1 MPWVV
6 VFGAGLHCV
15 AAVAAPAQGLV
26 MTGYQTQSNAWY
38 TSMVTEYTFSVG
50 GVVQQGGSPPS
61 TADWVTPSNY
71 WDDGWGLN
79 SWNED
84 YTYSYQGQVLRT
96 TDPMGIPAA
105 AAWAT
110 ISSFQIEGS
119 SLPRPIDSTVFHYS
133 LDGIQTLLAMDAS
146 SIPANAVWAGLS
158 SLSDGWHA
166 AQNPG
171 FAGYVLGRPVFSL
184 APVVDPQ
191 AGGVTA
197 KARVALDRDGTGYW
211 QVLAA
216 AAAAPDAATLQAGGS
231 PVGMTAGVVHDI
243 DIGGLAVNTAY
254 RLHFIARDG
263 AGRVQPDVASVPFTT
278 LRLEQSIDFAQPSAQ
293 TFGTAFTPVA
303 TATSGLAVT
312 FSASA
317 PEVCTVDAAGVF
329 SFHSAGTCTMT
340 ARQGGD
346 ATYAP
351 APEVAY
357 PVTVQPAAQNIV
369 WSMPA
374 PLVVDAR
381 VALSAAGGGSSQA
394 VQFSSLTPAACSV
407 SGAEVSGRLAGTDNC
422 LLAADQQGDANHLPA
437 ARQVLSLSIGKGP
450 QAIAFTSVAPAAAKV
465 GDTYAVAATG
475 GASGKAVVFSV
486 DAATAAHCTIAGGSV
501 SFIAPGPCRILADQA
516 GDANYEAA
524 ARQQQSV
531 QIAQA
536 TTTLAITSTPNPSRP
551 GDDVTI
557 SVSAVT
563 GAQDRR
569 GALRAMAAALPSG
582 SITVSYNG
590 AQLGSAP
597 LVGGAASIT
606 VRLPVAAG
614 SHGLVVEYSG
624 DAVHAPM
631 SQGFTQAVVAA
642 PVPTPVPALH
652 TVALVILSLLAAG
665 MGAGRLRRGRMGR
678 TGR

>member
-1 MPWVV
+1 M
-6 VFGAGLHCV
+6 
-15 AAVAAPAQGLV
+15 
-26 MTGYQTQSNAWY
+26 
-38 TSMVTEYTFSVG
+38 
-50 GVVQQGGSPPS
+50 
-61 TADWVTPSNY
+61 
-71 WDDGWGLN
+71 
-79 SWNED
+79 
-84 YTYSYQGQVLRT
+84 
-96 TDPMGIPAA
+96 
-105 AAWAT
+105 
-110 ISSFQIEGS
+110 
-119 SLPRPIDSTVFHYS
+119 
-133 LDGIQTLLAMDAS
+133 
-146 SIPANAVWAGLS
+146 
-158 SLSDGWHA
+158 
-166 AQNPG
+166 
-171 FAGYVLGRPVFSL
+171 
-184 APVVDPQ
+184 
-191 AGGVTA
+191 
-197 KARVALDRDGTGYW
+197 
-211 QVLAA
+211 
-216 AAAAPDAATLQAGGS
+216 
-231 PVGMTAGVVHDI
+231 
-243 DIGGLAVNTAY
+243 NTAY

-278 LRLEQSIDFAQPSAQ
+278 LRLEQSIDFAQPAAQ
-293 TFGTAFTPVA
+293 TFGTTFTPVA

-407 SGAEVSGRLAGTDNC
+407 SGAEVSSRLAGTDNC

-569 GALRAMAAALPSG
+569 GRCGRWRRRSSG

-614 SHGLVVEYSG
+614 SHGLVVDYSG
-624 DAVHAPM
+624 DAVYAPM

-652 TVALVILSLLAAG
+652 TVALVMLSLLAAG
-665 MGAGRLRRGRMGR
+665 MGPAGCAGAAWAAWAGRPGCRAA
-678 TGR
+678 